1 MVTLGLGLWLLFG
14 LGVDTFDQA
23 SLDPS
28 STGCRALQT
37 HNHFRVFGRSAVI
50 MLEPQIVATC
60 HHNYNPNARVVCKSV
75 LLLIETHVLIDYR
88 MINMFC

>member
-28 STGCRALQT
+28 STGCRTLQT

-60 HHNYNPNARVVCKSV
+60 HHIIPIQRLSVRVFYFS
-75 LLLIETHVLIDYR
+75 LRH
-88 MINMFC
+88 MF